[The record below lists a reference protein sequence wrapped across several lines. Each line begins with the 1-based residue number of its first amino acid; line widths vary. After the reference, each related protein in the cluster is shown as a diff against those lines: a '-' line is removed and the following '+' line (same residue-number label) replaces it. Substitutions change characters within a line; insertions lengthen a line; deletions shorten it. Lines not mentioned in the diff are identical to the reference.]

1 MNWQREYAKMHD
13 GDGDEDVGLEVGSWA
28 ITGRVEI
35 EIEEGTLSLSAYLT
49 PEQTRAVAAALLR
62 SADRLDGG
70 AGVEVGR

>member
-1 MNWQREYAKMHD
+1 VNWQREYAEMHD

-35 EIEEGTLSLSAYLT
+35 EIGEAELSLSAYIT
-49 PEQTRAVAAALLR
+49 SAAARRVAAALLR

-70 AGVEVGR
+70 AAVEVGR